1 MIGDMLDYYLLVTMM
16 QPFRNVAMLP
26 CVCSVIDHIMKSNLV
41 RTKKDFKVALE
52 GQLSVSQEFET
63 LPFSFVKKEP
73 L

>member
-1 MIGDMLDYYLLVTMM
+1 MLDYYLLVTMM

-41 RTKKDFKVALE
+41 RTKKDFTLE

>member
-1 MIGDMLDYYLLVTMM
+1 MLDYYLLVTMM

-41 RTKKDFKVALE
+41 RTKKDLKVALE